1 MKQKYI
7 FTTLFVNIMGGVL
20 SFVILMFALTAGLVL
35 SKGGTDYLPLVLIG
49 IAVFLVLTVI
59 SYFVNKV
66 LFFMFNPDGSMPLR
80 YIALGI
86 LLHWIV
92 PVVIYVVLSLL

>member
-7 FTTLFVNIMGGVL
+7 FTTLFVNMMGGVL

-49 IAVFLVLTVI
+49 LAVFLVLTVI

-66 LFFMFNPDGSMPLR
+66 LFFMFNQDGSMPLH

-86 LLHWIV
+86 LFHWIV
-92 PVVIYVVLSLL
+92 PAVIYGVLSLL